1 MRIISKF
8 HDYYDCICRYG
19 IDKSVV
25 FVREQKT
32 VECPDCIAGVG
43 PLPDNLLGE
52 WIGGIIRRATPFYI
66 FFCGQVIRGVRIEH
80 ENSGYFILHA
90 RTFLYTSEQVEK
102 HMRDKWGKVFTQSDR
117 DLVLSWLEDS
127 VPGHGR
133 VYIPYALNFRNN
145 VLYDYAL
152 RQGVPYFL
160 VSCFT
165 HDEGDRYYQRVTLL
179 PNLKDL
185 SFMKAMT
192 PQDAFSKI
200 QSFITS
206 DLVKER
212 VMKIDPVSDKVKVE
226 SHGFDKWS
234 FRREPSKR

>member
-19 IDKSVV
+19 VDKSAV
-25 FVREQKT
+25 FVRERKT
-32 VECPDCIAGVG
+32 VKCPVCITGGVG
-43 PLPDNLLGE
+43 NLSDNLLGE
-52 WIGGIIRRATPFYI
+52 WIGGSFRKATPFYI
-66 FFCGQVIRGVRIEH
+66 FFCGQVIRGVRIEIYG
-80 ENSGYFILHA
+80 NFVFSA
-90 RTFLYTSEQVEK
+90 KTFLYTKEHVNK
-102 HMRDKWGKVFTQSDR
+102 YMIDKFFTQSDR
-117 DLVLSWLEDS
+117 DLVINWLENS
-127 VPGHGR
+127 IPGHGR

-152 RQGVPYFL
+152 SQGVPYFL
-160 VSCFT
+160 VSCFSQ
-165 HDEGDRYYQRVTLL
+165 DAGDSYYQQVTIL

-185 SFMKAMT
+185 GFMRVMT

-200 QSFITS
+200 HSFITN

-234 FRREPSKR
+234 FRREPSR